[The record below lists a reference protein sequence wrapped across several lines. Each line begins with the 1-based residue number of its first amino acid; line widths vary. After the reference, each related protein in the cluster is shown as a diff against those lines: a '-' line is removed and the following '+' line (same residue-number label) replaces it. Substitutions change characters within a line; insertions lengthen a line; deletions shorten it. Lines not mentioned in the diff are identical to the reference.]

1 MEKIILDKKNYAII
15 IVPPGVWFSFT
26 TKNKISVVAN
36 FLNNSYSDNETL
48 KMNKMNKM
56 KKNFYFLNIQIKN
69 EIQKIFTVIF

>member
-36 FLNNSYSDNETL
+36 FLNNPHSDNEIL
-48 KMNKMNKM
+48 KMNK
-56 KKNFYFLNIQIKN
+56 IKN
-69 EIQKIFTVIF
+69 YEIK

>member
-36 FLNNSYSDNETL
+36 FFNNSYSDNETL
-48 KMNKMNKM
+48 KMNKM